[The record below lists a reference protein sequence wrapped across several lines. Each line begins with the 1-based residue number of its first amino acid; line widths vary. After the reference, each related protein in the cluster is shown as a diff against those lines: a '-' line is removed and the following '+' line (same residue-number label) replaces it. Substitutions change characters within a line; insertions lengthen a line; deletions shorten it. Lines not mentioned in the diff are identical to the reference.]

1 MKTQT
6 HEKNKNNNVV
16 AKLLDRFISNIN
28 VYFNTS
34 FLAEIDFQKSL
45 KKNVSV
51 HNNIDLH
58 RELKDLNLDSLYK
71 LVYTLE
77 SIL

>member
-51 HNNIDLH
+51 YNNIDLH

>member
-34 FLAEIDFQKSL
+34 FLTAIDFQKRL
-45 KKNVSV
+45 KENVSV
-51 HNNIDLH
+51 HNNVDLH